1 MRCHQPWDVTASAL
15 LGTGRAALCRARAAA
30 PWGEQQPRN
39 PLTAAAPVPPLG
51 RRPSR
56 DPGTHPT
63 APAPVEAGLR
73 AAGPEALLNIAADL
87 LTSLPGRQ
95 RRVSTHFFH
104 LWFPGFLRKGEA
116 VGGSNRHPRARARAP
131 SSLSF
136 PGSGGCQRGPL
147 SRETAAWLGVPC
159 ARGPALHDP
168 PGLGRFSSPAERR
181 GHLSAASLAQAQGWL
196 PGQLS
201 LLLPE

>member
-1 MRCHQPWDVTASAL
+1 MCDTSGPAPRSRGGCVAINPETSPRPRCWARAQPPSAAPGLRL
-15 LGTGRAALCRARAAA
+15 LGDSSSQSSPHSSRSSA
-30 PWGEQQPRN
+30 P
-39 PLTAAAPVPPLG
+39 APAQTLPWL
-51 RRPSR
+51 
-56 DPGTHPT
+56 GTHPA

-116 VGGSNRHPRARARAP
+116 VGGSNRHPRARATAP

-136 PGSGGCQRGPL
+136 PGRGGCQRGPL
-147 SRETAAWLGVPC
+147 SRETAAWLG
-159 ARGPALHDP
+159 ALVLVAQHSTTL
-168 PGLGRFSSPAERR
+168 LG
-181 GHLSAASLAQAQGWL
+181 
-196 PGQLS
+196 
-201 LLLPE
+201 

>member
-1 MRCHQPWDVTASAL
+1 M
-15 LGTGRAALCRARAAA
+15 GRAAAKKSPHCSHAS
-30 PWGEQQPRN
+30 
-39 PLTAAAPVPPLG
+39 PPLR
-51 RRPSR
+51 RRPSL
-56 DPGTHPT
+56 DPGTHPA

-116 VGGSNRHPRARARAP
+116 VGGSNRHPRARAAAP

-136 PGSGGCQRGPL
+136 PGRGGCQRGPL
-147 SRETAAWLGVPC
+147 SLQTAAWLAVP
-159 ARGPALHDP
+159 RGRRPALHDP
-168 PGLGRFSSPAERR
+168 LGLCRISSPAEWR
-181 GHLSAASLAQAQGWL
+181 GHLSAACLAQARGWL
-196 PGQLS
+196 PDQLS
-201 LLLPE
+201 PHLWE